1 MDERDVGVFV
11 RMLLETDEIA
21 SRRREFG
28 IDGQSWRSS
37 RALRDLLLMPLVQ
50 IGELSSHLRDKG
62 LLQRFPSVPWREI
75 RGFRNVVVHGYGSI
89 DVDIA
94 WESAT
99 VGVDELRSALLGD
112 AEVRSAYEAELVA
125 QSDRDYD
132 EGFSA
137 LIRSLPLAEDEG

>member
-1 MDERDVGVFV
+1 
-11 RMLLETDEIA
+11 
-21 SRRREFG
+21 
-28 IDGQSWRSS
+28 
-37 RALRDLLLMPLVQ
+37 MPLVQ
-50 IGELSSHLRDKG
+50 IGELSSHLRDKD